1 MTYGPPAPPGPP
13 TAPVPAR
20 PAASPEQRAILLGYA
35 AGGLGVLSFVWGF
48 LGWVTSG
55 SGSDKTTYGG
65 YALAAQG
72 TAVVAVSLV
81 AGGLAAAAA
90 FEKRKASLVPVVIG
104 AAALLLVLGQVIGKG
119 SVSVQGGG
127 SEDVGLGIG
136 LILELITVI
145 LQVSALVVA
154 WLLAIGRLPAAR
166 AQVPPQYPGYQPQP
180 GYQQPYAPPAGYPQP
195 APDQPQYQYP
205 QPQQPG
211 QQQPG
216 QQQPGQQPYPYGPPQ
231 R

>member
-1 MTYGPPAPPGPP
+1 
-13 TAPVPAR
+13 
-20 PAASPEQRAILLGYA
+20 
-35 AGGLGVLSFVWGF
+35 VLSFVWGF
-48 LGWVTSG
+48 LGWLTSG
-55 SGSDKTTYGG
+55 SGSGKTTYGG

-90 FEKRKASLVPVVIG
+90 FEKRKASLVPVVTG
-104 AAALLLVLGQVIGKG
+104 GAALLLVLGQVIGKG

-145 LQVSALVVA
+145 VQVSALVVA
-154 WLLAIGRLPAAR
+154 WLLAIGKLPSTRAR
-166 AQVPPQYPGYQPQP
+166 VPPQYPGYQPPP
-180 GYQQPYAPPAGYPQP
+180 GYQQPYGPPAGYTQP
-195 APDQPQYQYP
+195 APDQPQYQYQP
-205 QPQQPG
+205 PQQSG
-211 QQQPG
+211 QQQSG
-216 QQQPGQQPYPYGPPQ
+216 QQQSGQQQYPYGPPQ